1 MLKIIFKINFILL
14 FISSL
19 SFAQIINDIKVDG
32 NKRISKESII
42 VFGGIDFN
50 KNYNDDDLNVI
61 LKNIYETNFF
71 KEINLKINNSIL
83 EVSVIEN
90 PIIEN
95 LQINGIKSKNLTEL
109 LFDKIKL
116 KNRSSYIESS
126 FLSDLN
132 IIKNIIKNSGYYFAE
147 IKTSSILNEEQNSI
161 RLSYDIDLGK
171 RAKIQEVQFIGD
183 KKIKYRK
190 LKNII
195 TTEESKFWKFI
206 SQSIYLNYERIELD
220 KRLLTNFYKNSGY
233 YNVKITNSFVEFNN
247 NNSFKLIF
255 NIDSGKKFKFND
267 LTLVLSDDYD
277 SKYFSKINETL
288 IKLKNQDYSLNKVEK
303 ILREVDKIALTRQY
317 LFINASLEETIIN
330 NDKLDISISLKDN
343 AKYYV
348 EKINIFGNSYT
359 IEEVIRNSLI
369 VDEGDPYNEIL
380 FNKSVNNIKAKN
392 IFTKVETN
400 ISPGSSE
407 GLKVVTLTVE
417 EKPTGEISLGAGVG
431 TSGGTIGGGIKEN
444 NFLGKGI
451 KLNSNL
457 QISENT
463 IKGQFIYEKPN
474 FNYSDNSLFT
484 SIRSTSTDNITDFG
498 YKTSDVGLS
507 LGTSYEQFE
516 NLYFRPELDVSYEKL
531 ETTSNASTSL
541 KKQEGNYFDTYFNYN
556 LDYDLRNNKFRAD
569 EGYRNTFYQELPL
582 VSDNYEIINSFES
595 TRYQKILDTVTKV
608 SFYGKAV
615 NTLNDENVRISKRLY
630 MPSSKLR
637 GFESGKIGP
646 VENNDYI
653 GGNYI
658 SALNF
663 SATLPQLLPSFQN
676 LDFSLFV
683 DAGNVWG
690 VDYNSAIDDNNKIR
704 SSAGMAMDLLT
715 PIGPLNFS
723 LSQPIT
729 KSSTDKTESFR
740 FNLGTTF

>member
-1 MLKIIFKINFILL
+1 MFKTIIRINFILF

-19 SFAQIINDIKVDG
+19 SIAQTISEIKVDG

-42 VFGGIDFN
+42 IFGNIDFN
-50 KNYNDDDLNVI
+50 KSYNDDDLDTV

-71 KEINLKINNSIL
+71 KKINLRINNSIL
-83 EVSVIEN
+83 EISVIEN
-90 PIIEN
+90 PIIEDV
-95 LQINGIKSKNLTEL
+95 QINGIKSANLTEL

-116 KNRSSYIESS
+116 KNRSSYIESL

-132 IIKNIIKNSGYYFAE
+132 LVKNILKSSGYYFADV
-147 IKTSSILNEEQNSI
+147 KTTSTLNEEQNST
-161 RLSYDIDLGK
+161 RLTYDINLGK
-171 RAKIQEVQFIGD
+171 RAKIHEIQFIGD
-183 KKIKYRK
+183 KKIKDRK

-195 TTEESKFWKFI
+195 TSEESKFWKFI
-206 SQSIYLNYERIELD
+206 SQSIYLNSERIELD
-220 KRLLTNFYKNSGY
+220 KRLLTNFYKNNGY

-247 NNSFKLIF
+247 EDSFKLIF
-255 NIDSGKKFKFND
+255 NINSGEKFIFNE

-277 SKYFSKINETL
+277 SKYFMKINESL
-288 IKLKNQDYSLNKVEK
+288 VDLKNQEYSLDKVEK
-303 ILREVDKIALTRQY
+303 ILREVDKIALTKQY
-317 LFINASLEETIIN
+317 QFIDASLDETIIN
-330 NDKLDISISLKDN
+330 NNKLNISFSLKDN
-343 AKYYV
+343 EKFYV
-348 EKINIFGNSYT
+348 EKINILGNNYT

-392 IFTKVETN
+392 IFSKVETN
-400 ISPGSSE
+400 IIPGSSE
-407 GLKVVTLTVE
+407 GLKVVNLTVE
-417 EKPTGEISLGAGVG
+417 EKPTGEISLGAGIG
-431 TSGGTIGGGIKEN
+431 TSGGTIGGGVKEN

-457 QISENT
+457 QFSENS

-498 YKTSDVGLS
+498 YKTSDLGVS
-507 LGTSYEQFE
+507 LGTSFEQFE
-516 NLYFRPELDVSYEKL
+516 NLYFRPEVDISYEKL
-531 ETTSNASTSL
+531 DTTSAASASL
-541 KKQEGNYFDTYFNYN
+541 KKQEGNYFDSYFNYS
-556 LDYDLRNNKFRAD
+556 LDYDLTNKRFRPD
-569 EGYRNTFYQELPL
+569 EGFRNIFQQELP
-582 VSDNYEIINSFES
+582 VMSDNYEIVNSFES
-595 TRYQKILDTVTKV
+595 TRYQKISDTVTKV

-615 NTLNDENVRISKRLY
+615 NSLGNEDVRISKRLF

-658 SALNF
+658 SALNL
-663 SATLPQLLPSFQN
+663 STTLPSFLPSFQN
-676 LDFSLFV
+676 IDFSLFV
-683 DAGNVWG
+683 DAANVWG
-690 VDYNSAIDDNNKIR
+690 VDYDSAIDDNNKIR
-704 SSAGMAMDLLT
+704 SSTGVAMDLLT